1 MSVTKSTI
9 RASLLLMSLA
19 CSSSWSASSIEAPSL
34 RQLVIQGL
42 SLNPRVRAI
51 EAEVEQADMRVDLS
65 EGGYWPTLDVSAGPA
80 DGVKGDLAYNINA
93 SYTLYDWGALDS
105 EVSSMNARAREKMH
119 YLRQVRSEVGLEIIE
134 AYFDSKME
142 LQRKRLILDHQSHLE
157 NIEKMANVRSGGGY
171 SDRSEVN
178 RVRQAI
184 YYSEQQWQ
192 QALSDERQAK
202 LRLEL
207 LIQRPVNR
215 LPTLPNFSQ
224 IQQNIL
230 PRKEDESTLIKQSPQ
245 YMQAVEKVEV
255 AKNDASQAKAE
266 QLPKLVLDAYS
277 QRRKVGG
284 DLLEDSAIAVNVR
297 ASLKQG
303 PASFDLDDVEH
314 LRAEAAKWDVQFTQ
328 LDMARNMGIQR
339 ETMATLEKQEGAII
353 NQLDA
358 ATNLV
363 LAYQDQFRAG
373 LTTVQELLNVE
384 RERFELANQHLN
396 VSIEL
401 LRIPYRI
408 RAELGVLDS
417 YFAPESYGGEY

>member
-1 MSVTKSTI
+1 MWVIKATI
-9 RASLLLMSLA
+9 RASLVLMSLI
-19 CSSSWSASSIEAPSL
+19 CSNSWSASSIEAPSL
-34 RQLVIQGL
+34 QQLVIQGL
-42 SLNPRVRAI
+42 ALNPRVRAV
-51 EAEVEQADMRVDLS
+51 EAEVEQADKRVDLS
-65 EGGYWPTLDVSAGPA
+65 EGSYWPTLDVSAGPA
-80 DGVKGDLAYNINA
+80 DGVTGDLAYSANS

-105 EVSSMNARAREKMH
+105 EVSGMNARAREKMH
-119 YLRQVRSEVGLEIIE
+119 YLRQVRAEVGLEIIE

-142 LQRKRLILDHQSHLE
+142 LQRKTLILDHQNHLE
-157 NIEKMANVRSGGGY
+157 HIEKMANVRSGGGY
-171 SDRSEVN
+171 SDRSELN

-192 QALSDERQAK
+192 QALGEQSQAK

-207 LIQRPVNR
+207 LVQRPVNN
-215 LPTLPNFSQ
+215 LPKLPILSQ
-224 IQQNIL
+224 VQESVL
-230 PRKEDESTLIKQSPQ
+230 PRKEEESTLIKQSPQ

-255 AKNDASQAKAE
+255 AKNDANQAEAE

-284 DLLEDSAIAVNVR
+284 ELVQDSAIAVNVR
-297 ASLKQG
+297 ASLHQG

-328 LDMARNMGIQR
+328 LDMARNMGMQR
-339 ETMATLEKQEGAII
+339 EAMTMLSKQKDAII
-353 NQLDA
+353 NQLEA

-363 LAYQDQFRAG
+363 SAYQDQFRAG
-373 LTTVQELLNVE
+373 LTTVQELLNAE

-408 RAELGVLDS
+408 RSELGVLDS
-417 YFAPESYGGEY
+417 YFTQESHGS

>member
-1 MSVTKSTI
+1 M
-9 RASLLLMSLA
+9 
-19 CSSSWSASSIEAPSL
+19 
-34 RQLVIQGL
+34 
-42 SLNPRVRAI
+42 
-51 EAEVEQADMRVDLS
+51 
-65 EGGYWPTLDVSAGPA
+65 
-80 DGVKGDLAYNINA
+80 
-93 SYTLYDWGALDS
+93 
-105 EVSSMNARAREKMH
+105 
-119 YLRQVRSEVGLEIIE
+119 
-134 AYFDSKME
+134 
-142 LQRKRLILDHQSHLE
+142 
-157 NIEKMANVRSGGGY
+157 
-171 SDRSEVN
+171 
-178 RVRQAI
+178 
-184 YYSEQQWQ
+184 
-192 QALSDERQAK
+192 SDERQAK

-224 IQQNIL
+224 IQQNVL

>member
-1 MSVTKSTI
+1 MWFIKAPI
-9 RASLLLMSLA
+9 RTSLTLFCLV
-19 CSSSWSASSIEAPSL
+19 SSSSVWAASFEEALSL
-34 RQLVIQGL
+34 RQLMLQGL
-42 SLNPRVRAI
+42 SLNPRVRAV
-51 EAEVEQADMRVDLS
+51 EAEVEQADKRVDLS

-80 DGVKGDLAYNINA
+80 DGVTGDLAYSANA

-105 EVSSMNARAREKMH
+105 EVSGMNARAREKMH
-119 YLRQVRSEVGLEIIE
+119 YLRQVRAEVGLEIIE

-142 LQRKRLILDHQSHLE
+142 AQRKTLILDHQSHLE

-171 SDRSEVN
+171 SDRSELN
-178 RVRQAI
+178 RVRQAL

-192 QALSDERQAK
+192 QALGDQNQAK

-207 LIQRPVNR
+207 LVQRPVNN
-215 LPTLPNFSQ
+215 LPTLPNLSQ
-224 IQQNIL
+224 VQASIL
-230 PRKEDESTLIKQSPQ
+230 PRKEEESALIKQSPQ

-255 AKNDASQAKAE
+255 AKNDANQAEAE

-284 DLLEDSAIAVNVR
+284 ELVQDSAIAVNIR
-297 ASLKQG
+297 ASLQQG
-303 PASFDLDDVEH
+303 PASFDSDDVEQ

-328 LDMARNMGIQR
+328 LDMARNIGMQR
-339 ETMATLEKQEGAII
+339 ETLTMLEKQKEAITK
-353 NQLDA
+353 QLDA

-363 LAYQDQFRAG
+363 TAYQDQFRAG
-373 LTTVQELLNVE
+373 LTTVQELLNAE

-408 RAELGVLDS
+408 RSELGVLDS
-417 YFAPESYGGEY
+417 YFAQESSES